1 MRSAAPVVRATLTD
15 CVLPRACCRAWRPE
29 RVNLPPVPMLSLQ
42 LVNKI
47 HEQFMDSLVE
57 VFNLHKGAYGWA
69 HKSLVIR

>member
-1 MRSAAPVVRATLTD
+1 
-15 CVLPRACCRAWRPE
+15 
-29 RVNLPPVPMLSLQ
+29 MLSLQ